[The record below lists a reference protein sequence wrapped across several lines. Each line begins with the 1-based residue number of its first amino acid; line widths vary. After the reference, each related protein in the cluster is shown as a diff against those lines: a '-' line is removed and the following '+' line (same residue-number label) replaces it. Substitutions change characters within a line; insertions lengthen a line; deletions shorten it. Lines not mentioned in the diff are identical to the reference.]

1 MTVERTL
8 IVFKP
13 DSVQR
18 GIVGEVLHRFERV
31 GLKIV
36 AMKMLNPNRDHYYH
50 HYETIGK
57 MISRRGEAQ
66 FEVQLGAMQ
75 EGPVIAAV
83 LQGVEAVALVRKL
96 VGATNTKEAA
106 PGTIRGDFA
115 HASLDYVNANNVA
128 LPTIL
133 HASGD
138 PDEAKAEIVHWFSES
153 EIFHGYE
160 TVHEYFT
167 QPRPDATKKK
177 ATKDQ

>member
-1 MTVERTL
+1 MERTL

-13 DSVQR
+13 DAVQR
-18 GIVGEVLHRFERV
+18 GIVGEVLSRFEKV

-36 AMKMLNPNRDHYYH
+36 GMKMVNPSEEHYYH

-57 MISRRGEAQ
+57 MVSRRGEMQ
-66 FEVQLGAMQ
+66 FKVQLGAMQ

-83 LQGVEAVALVRKL
+83 LQGVEAAPLVRKM

-106 PGTIRGDFA
+106 PGTIRGDYA
-115 HASLDYVNANNVA
+115 HASLDHVNAHNVA

-138 PDEAKAEIVHWFSES
+138 AEEAKQEIEHWFSED
-153 EIFHGYE
+153 EIFADYQ

-167 QPRPDATKKK
+167 QPHPSNKKK
-177 ATKDQ
+177 